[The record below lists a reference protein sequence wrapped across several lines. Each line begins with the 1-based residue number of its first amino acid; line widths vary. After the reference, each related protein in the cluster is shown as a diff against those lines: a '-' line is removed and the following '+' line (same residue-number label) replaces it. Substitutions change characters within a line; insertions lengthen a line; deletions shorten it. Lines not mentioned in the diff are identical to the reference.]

1 VHYQSFKDGQHMANR
16 YYRKSA
22 VLHESLLTDPS
33 LAEEENN
40 LNSVKS
46 IDGFDADLDST
57 DWANGPPSL
66 TASMSASSCSC
77 SSLLFSASVTGPEIT
92 VSMRRNADLFL
103 RLETELKDFE
113 GVDKWNLKNFAG
125 GKVSSNEDM
134 LKLGL
139 KS

>member
-1 VHYQSFKDGQHMANR
+1 MANR

-40 LNSVKS
+40 LNSGKS

-57 DWANGPPSL
+57 DRANGPLSL
-66 TASMSASSCSC
+66 T
-77 SSLLFSASVTGPEIT
+77 LLLLLKLA
-92 VSMRRNADLFL
+92 LQ
-103 RLETELKDFE
+103 RLGDWLKDYNFE

>member
-1 VHYQSFKDGQHMANR
+1 MANR

-33 LAEEENN
+33 LAEEEND
-40 LNSVKS
+40 LNSGKS

-57 DWANGPPSL
+57 DRANGPPSL
-66 TASMSASSCSC
+66 TASMSASSCSCSC

-113 GVDKWNLKNFAG
+113 GVDKWNLKNFGG